1 MNKKVH
7 CILCDRKYKPES
19 GMMGYIRL
27 PRNKI
32 TVPVCVH
39 CIDRYDFWAR
49 EMLCLADVIS
59 PVIDDCLH
67 NIRTSDLNSYE
78 TIIDDIFKI
87 LKKEEGR

>member
-1 MNKKVH
+1 MSKKVH
-7 CILCDRKYKPES
+7 CILCDRKYPVTS

-49 EMLCLADVIS
+49 ETICLADVIG
-59 PVIDDCLH
+59 PVMDEAINNAGKTNDK
-67 NIRTSDLNSYE
+67 YE
-78 TIIDDIFKI
+78 TVIEYI
-87 LKKEEGR
+87 LKVIKEEGH